1 MQHSPQ
7 ERQNLIK
14 SEFIIMA
21 SHANDKSD
29 AEWLGSP
36 MNYFL
41 LEAYIDLCAPDLI
54 NKHVSPLNGHTKP
67 ERDHQ

>member
-1 MQHSPQ
+1 MQHSHQ
-7 ERQNLIK
+7 QKQDLIK

-21 SHANDKSD
+21 SHANDKIN

-54 NKHVSPLNGHTKP
+54 TKHVSPLNGHSNHKH
-67 ERDHQ
+67 DHS